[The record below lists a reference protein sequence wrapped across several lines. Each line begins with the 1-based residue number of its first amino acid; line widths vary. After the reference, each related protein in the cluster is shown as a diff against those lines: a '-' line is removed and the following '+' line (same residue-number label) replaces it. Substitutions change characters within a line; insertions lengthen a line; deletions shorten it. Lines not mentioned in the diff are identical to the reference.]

1 MAESFT
7 LKVFTPAGMLLEA
20 NVASVAVFTS
30 QGEVGILPQHVNYV
44 ALLGTGIL
52 QYSLASG
59 GQAQKIVVSGGFC
72 SFDHELLTILAD
84 AADLPDSVNKASYG
98 NERADLQK
106 ILQSGDSTDPKWSIA
121 QQKLARIE
129 ALDQIA
135 MH

>member
-20 NVASVAVFTS
+20 TVSSVTVPTS
-30 QGEVGILPQHVNYV
+30 QGEVGILPHHVNYV

-59 GQAQKIVVSGGFC
+59 GQSSKLVVAGGFC

-84 AADLPDSVNKASYG
+84 AADLPDSVDRAAYG
-98 NERADLQK
+98 TERAKLQK
-106 ILQSGDSTDPKWSIA
+106 VLEGGDSSDPHWAIA

-129 ALDQIA
+129 ALDQLV

>member
-7 LKVFTPAGMLLEA
+7 LKVFTPAGLLLEA
-20 NVASVAVFTS
+20 TVASVTVCTS

-59 GQAQKIVVSGGFC
+59 GQSNKLVVAGGFC

-84 AADLPDSVNKASYG
+84 AADLPDSVNRTSYG
-98 NERADLQK
+98 SERADLQK
-106 ILQSGDSTDPKWSIA
+106 ILQTGDSADPKWSLA

-129 ALDQIA
+129 ALDQLV